1 MASSAGREKLRSR
14 GQRVF
19 AFGSSTPRDLSH
31 MNKIPPKLR
40 SYDAKSVEKPVDA
53 PSLHDYIVKARSL
66 SREAG
71 DTRNQFVFGSS
82 TPRTLA
88 HLDKIPHKQRVYDAK
103 IPKKSATHSDF
114 KAAPIRFTPP
124 IVPIT
129 KPVKKEENRHVITS
143 KDDDIASEPDFVQ
156 DREEFLNE
164 MKKHKKELEKKKSLG
179 KTDSKNP
186 MEVQDPTAAETH
198 QENVKFAHAPEISGN
213 VQKAVRIH
221 AETQEEP
228 AVATKNLSA
237 NKMNDQIEVSQLM
250 NEITPESVPA
260 IAESPDNQKPA
271 NVVGDL
277 LAKVQKVAE
286 ETVDKVRP
294 GEKYDKLIN
303 VCHYTFLQTKNT
315 IGADVAK
322 TIEKT
327 ENDIAKKVDQVVKE
341 MKTSVGEIKKDVENN
356 IAEKVDDIT
365 KSLEKTAKS
374 LEETSEKLGSKIE
387 TTASEIKPKFEN
399 ASKDVISDV
408 MKSGEKLI
416 GDVTSEFKKAL
427 ESSDHK
433 VDSTKIGPSAEDDVK
448 NGLNLRHF

>member
-31 MNKIPPKLR
+31 MNKVPSKLR
-40 SYDAKSVEKPVDA
+40 SYDAKSVEKPVDT

-71 DTRNQFVFGSS
+71 DSRNQFVFGSS

-114 KAAPIRFTPP
+114 KAAPIRFNAP
-124 IVPIT
+124 VPIT
-129 KPVKKEENRHVITS
+129 KPIKKEENRHVITS

-164 MKKHKKELEKKKSLG
+164 MKKHKQELEKKKSLG

-186 MEVQDPTAAETH
+186 MEVQSPNAAETH
-198 QENVKFAHAPEISGN
+198 QEHVKFAHAPEIAGN
-213 VQKAVRIH
+213 AQNAVRIH

-228 AVATKNLSA
+228 AVAVKNLSA

-260 IAESPDNQKPA
+260 MESTDSQK
-271 NVVGDL
+271 NVNVACDL
-277 LAKVQKVAE
+277 LAKVQKVTDE
-286 ETVDKVRP
+286 SVDKAKTTIVAEAANKAED
-294 GEKYDKLIN
+294 GVAKKID
-303 VCHYTFLQTKNT
+303 QTVKDIKNT
-315 IGADVAK
+315 VELK
-322 TIEKT
+322 
-327 ENDIAKKVDQVVKE
+327 KKV
-341 MKTSVGEIKKDVENN
+341 MENT
-356 IAEKVDDIT
+356 IADKVDDIT
-365 KSLEKTAKS
+365 KALEDSAKS
-374 LEETSEKLGSKIE
+374 LEDTKEKIE
-387 TTASEIKPKFEN
+387 NTTSDIKSKVGNETVKAEKSVSDALKFGENIIGEAASELK
-399 ASKDVISDV
+399 
-408 MKSGEKLI
+408 KS
-416 GDVTSEFKKAL
+416 L
-427 ESSDHK
+427 ESSEK
-433 VDSTKIGPSAEDDVK
+433 VMDSAFTNIGSEAEKALDDAK
-448 NGLNLRHF
+448 NGHNLRHF

>member
-1 MASSAGREKLRSR
+1 MASSAGREKIRSR

-31 MNKIPPKLR
+31 MNKVPPKLR
-40 SYDAKSVEKPVDA
+40 SYDAKSVEKPAVDA

-71 DTRNQFVFGSS
+71 DSRNQFVFGSS

-114 KAAPIRFTPP
+114 KAAPIRFNALPAP
-124 IVPIT
+124 VN
-129 KPVKKEENRHVITS
+129 KPAKKEENRHVITS

-164 MKKHKKELEKKKSLG
+164 MKKHKQELEKKKSLG
-179 KTDSKNP
+179 KTDSKTQ
-186 MEVQDPTAAETH
+186 MEVQSPKAAKSD
-198 QENVKFAHAPEISGN
+198 QENVKFAHAPEIAGSG
-213 VQKAVRIH
+213 QKAVRIH

-228 AVATKNLSA
+228 ALAVNTLSA

-260 IAESPDNQKPA
+260 IAETVDSQRSV

-286 ETVDKVRP
+286 ETVDK
-294 GEKYDKLIN
+294 
-303 VCHYTFLQTKNT
+303 TKNT
-315 IGADVAK
+315 IVADVAK
-322 TIEKT
+322 TVKKT
-327 ENDIAKKVDQVVKE
+327 ENDVAKKVDRTVNEVKTAVE
-341 MKTSVGEIKKDVENN
+341 EIKNDVESN

-374 LEETSEKLGSKIE
+374 LEETTEKLGSKIE
-387 TTASEIKPKFEN
+387 NVVSDGKPKTEKMV
-399 ASKDVISDV
+399 ADV

-416 GDVTSEFKKAL
+416 QDVASEFKDAFK
-427 ESSDHK
+427 SSEQN
-433 VDSTKIGPSAEDDVK
+433 VDSTFSKIGSDKDVE
-448 NGLNLRHF
+448 NGINLRHF

>member
-1 MASSAGREKLRSR
+1 
-14 GQRVF
+14 
-19 AFGSSTPRDLSH
+19 
-31 MNKIPPKLR
+31 MNKVPPKLR
-40 SYDAKSVEKPVDA
+40 SYDAKSVEKPPVDA

-71 DTRNQFVFGSS
+71 DSRNQFVFGSS

-114 KAAPIRFTPP
+114 KAAPIRFNAPP
-124 IVPIT
+124 APIT

-164 MKKHKKELEKKKSLG
+164 MKKHKQELEKKKSLG

-186 MEVQDPTAAETH
+186 MEVQSPKAAEAH
-198 QENVKFAHAPEISGN
+198 QENVKFAHAPEIAGSG
-213 VQKAVRIH
+213 QKAVRIH

-228 AVATKNLSA
+228 AVAVKNLSA

-260 IAESPDNQKPA
+260 IAESADNQKA
-271 NVVGDL
+271 VNVVGDL

-286 ETVDKVRP
+286 ETVDK
-294 GEKYDKLIN
+294 
-303 VCHYTFLQTKNT
+303 TKNT
-315 IGADVAK
+315 IVADVVK
-322 TIEKT
+322 IVKESEDGVTKKVEKT
-327 ENDIAKKVDQVVKE
+327 VEEV
-341 MKTSVGEIKKDVENN
+341 KTSIEEIKKNVENN

-374 LEETSEKLGSKIE
+374 LEETTEKLGNTIE
-387 TTASEIKPKFEN
+387 NTASKPKPTLDHATEK
-399 ASKDVISDV
+399 SEKIMSDV
-408 MKSGEKLI
+408 MKTGEKLI

-427 ESSDHK
+427 ESSEQK
-433 VDSTKIGPSAEDDVK
+433 LDSNFSKIESAPVEDVK
-448 NGLNLRHF
+448 NGMNLRHF

>member
-31 MNKIPPKLR
+31 MNKVPPKLR
-40 SYDAKSVEKPVDA
+40 NYDAKSVEKPVDT

-71 DTRNQFVFGSS
+71 DSRNQFVFGSS

-88 HLDKIPHKQRVYDAK
+88 HLVKIPHKQRVYDAK

-114 KAAPIRFTPP
+114 KAAPIRFNAP
-124 IVPIT
+124 VPIT
-129 KPVKKEENRHVITS
+129 KPIKKEENRHVITS

-164 MKKHKKELEKKKSLG
+164 MKKHKQELEKKKSLS

-186 MEVQDPTAAETH
+186 MEIQSPNAAETH
-198 QENVKFAHAPEISGN
+198 QEHVKFAHAPEIAGN
-213 VQKAVRIH
+213 AQNTVRIH

-228 AVATKNLSA
+228 AVAVKNLSA

-260 IAESPDNQKPA
+260 MESTDSQKNQH
-271 NVVGDL
+271 VVGDL
-277 LAKVQKVAE
+277 LAKVQKVVE
-286 ETVDKVRP
+286 ENVDK
-294 GEKYDKLIN
+294 
-303 VCHYTFLQTKNT
+303 TKTT
-315 IGADVAK
+315 IVADVTNAAKKAEDDVAK
-322 TIEKT
+322 TIDQKVKDIKNIVEAKEKNT
-327 ENDIAKKVDQVVKE
+327 ENTIAD
-341 MKTSVGEIKKDVENN
+341 
-356 IAEKVDDIT
+356 KVDDIT
-365 KSLEKTAKS
+365 KALEDSAKS
-374 LEETSEKLGSKIE
+374 LEDTKVRIEKKIE
-387 TTASEIKPKFEN
+387 NTASDIK
-399 ASKDVISDV
+399 SKVVNETEKAEKSVSDALN
-408 MKSGEKLI
+408 SGEKYI
-416 GDVTSEFKKAL
+416 GDAVSKVKTSLESSEKVLDSTFTKIGTEAEKAL
-427 ESSDHK
+427 ED
-433 VDSTKIGPSAEDDVK
+433 AK

>member
-40 SYDAKSVEKPVDA
+40 SYDAKSVEKPAVDA

-124 IVPIT
+124 TVPIT

-186 MEVQDPTAAETH
+186 MEIQSPTAAETH

-286 ETVDKVRP
+286 ETVDK
-294 GEKYDKLIN
+294 
-303 VCHYTFLQTKNT
+303 TKNT

-341 MKTSVGEIKKDVENN
+341 GKSSVGEIKTDVENN

-387 TTASEIKPKFEN
+387 TTASEIKPKLEN

-433 VDSTKIGPSAEDDVK
+433 VDSTKIGSSAEDDVK

>member
-186 MEVQDPTAAETH
+186 MEVQSPTAAETH

-213 VQKAVRIH
+213 AQKAVRIH

-260 IAESPDNQKPA
+260 IAESTDNQKPA

-286 ETVDKVRP
+286 ETVDK
-294 GEKYDKLIN
+294 
-303 VCHYTFLQTKNT
+303 TKNT

-327 ENDIAKKVDQVVKE
+327 ENEIAKKVDQVVKE

-387 TTASEIKPKFEN
+387 TTASEIKPKYEN

>member
-31 MNKIPPKLR
+31 MNKVILMGPPETSIKWMSTLILNSISIPPKLR
-40 SYDAKSVEKPVDA
+40 SYDAKSVEKPAVDA

-124 IVPIT
+124 TVPIT

-164 MKKHKKELEKKKSLG
+164 MKKHKKE
-179 KTDSKNP
+179 NP
-186 MEVQDPTAAETH
+186 MEIQSPTAAETH

-286 ETVDKVRP
+286 ETVDK
-294 GEKYDKLIN
+294 
-303 VCHYTFLQTKNT
+303 TKNT

-341 MKTSVGEIKKDVENN
+341 GKSSVGEIKTDVENN

-387 TTASEIKPKFEN
+387 TTASEIKPKLEN

-433 VDSTKIGPSAEDDVK
+433 VDSTKIGSSAEDDVK

>member
-286 ETVDKVRP
+286 ETVDK
-294 GEKYDKLIN
+294 
-303 VCHYTFLQTKNT
+303 TKNT

>member
-40 SYDAKSVEKPVDA
+40 SYDAKSVEKPVDT

-66 SREAG
+66 SREGG
-71 DTRNQFVFGSS
+71 DSRNQFVFGSS

-114 KAAPIRFTPP
+114 KAAPIRFNAPP
-124 IVPIT
+124 APIT

-164 MKKHKKELEKKKSLG
+164 MKKVKQELEKKKSLG
-179 KTDSKNP
+179 KSDSNNP
-186 MEVQDPTAAETH
+186 IEVQSPKSAETS
-198 QENVKFAHAPEISGN
+198 QEHVKFAHAPEIAGN
-213 VQKAVRIH
+213 AQNAVRIH

-228 AVATKNLSA
+228 AVAVKNLSA

-260 IAESPDNQKPA
+260 VESTETQKNV

-286 ETVDKVRP
+286 ESVDK
-294 GEKYDKLIN
+294 
-303 VCHYTFLQTKNT
+303 T
-315 IGADVAK
+315 IKKTEDDVARTLK
-322 TIEKT
+322 EVKSTLDEK
-327 ENDIAKKVDQVVKE
+327 
-341 MKTSVGEIKKDVENN
+341 KKDAENN
-356 IAEKVDDIT
+356 IAEKVDGIT

-374 LEETSEKLGSKIE
+374 LDETKEKLGGKIE
-387 TTASEIKPKFEN
+387 NTISEIKEKMEDVADKSEKV
-399 ASKDVISDV
+399 ASDL
-408 MKSGEKLI
+408 MKSGEKMI
-416 GDVTSEFKKAL
+416 GDAVLEVKKTLGDSEQKI
-427 ESSDHK
+427 
-433 VDSTKIGPSAEDDVK
+433 DSTFSKIGSVAENTVDDVK
-448 NGLNLRHF
+448 NGLNLRNF